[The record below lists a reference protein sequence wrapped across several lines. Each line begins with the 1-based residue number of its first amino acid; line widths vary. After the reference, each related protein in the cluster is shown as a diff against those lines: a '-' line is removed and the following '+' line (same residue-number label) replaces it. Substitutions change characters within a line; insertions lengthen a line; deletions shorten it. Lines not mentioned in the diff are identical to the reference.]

1 MVTTHTRRAVL
12 TAAGGGLA
20 GLAGCLGSGGG
31 NTATVGGG
39 GGGGGGSGAGSD
51 TTAADT
57 SADPTKGGGSPG
69 TAVPLADDRFVVEYD
84 YATLNDWVR
93 SGGPPKDGI
102 PSIDE
107 PKFEAASKVGSRIR
121 PGDPVFGVE
130 LNGETKAYPQ
140 YILVWHEIVNDTFG
154 DENVTVSY
162 CPLTGT
168 AIGYRRGETTFGVSG
183 RLLNSNLVM
192 YDRETDSRWPQV
204 MGTAISGSYRDHS
217 LQHVRVTW
225 TTWDEWKSV
234 HPDTTLLTED
244 TGYIRDYGRDPYGTY
259 NPKSGYYKTDGM
271 LFEPEKQDG
280 RHPPKLVVVGART
293 ASGAFA
299 VAKQRLRQDRV
310 VTGNAGDVP
319 VVAVYEPE
327 LDTGYVY
334 RADSDVTV
342 SGETYEVDGEGYTG
356 DALPLDSVPAFDAM
370 WFAWFAF
377 YPSTEIHV

>member
-1 MVTTHTRRAVL
+1 MGEKHTRRAML
-12 TAAGGGLA
+12 AAAGGGLV
-20 GLAGCLGSGGG
+20 GLAGCLGAGGG
-31 NTATVGGG
+31 NTASVGGG
-39 GGGGGGSGAGSD
+39 GGGGTG

-57 SADPTKGGGSPG
+57 GSDPTAGGGSPG
-69 TAVPLADDRFVVEYD
+69 TAVPLADERFTVEYD

-107 PKFEAASKVGSRIR
+107 PTFEAASTVGSRVR
-121 PGDPVFGVE
+121 TGDPVFGVE

-140 YILVWHEIVNDTFG
+140 SILVWHEIVNDTFG

-168 AIGYRRGETTFGVSG
+168 AIGYLRGDTEFGVSG
-183 RLLNSNLVM
+183 NLLNSNLVM

-204 MGTAISGSYRDHS
+204 MGTAISGGYRDRS

-225 TTWDEWKSV
+225 TTWDKWKAV

-259 NPKSGYYKTDGM
+259 NPKAGYYKTDGM

-280 RHPPKLVVVGART
+280 RHAPKMVVIGART
-293 ASGAFA
+293 GSGAFA
-299 VAKQRLRQDRV
+299 VSKIHLSQERV
-310 VTGNAGDVP
+310 VTGMAGDVP
-319 VVAVYEPE
+319 VVAVYEPD

-334 RADSDVTV
+334 RADSEVV
-342 SGETYEVDGEGYTG
+342 AAGEQYEVDGKTHTG
-356 DALPLDSVPAFDAM
+356 DALPLESIPAFDAM

-377 YPSTEIHV
+377 YPSTEIYV

>member
-1 MVTTHTRRAVL
+1 ML
-12 TAAGGGLA
+12 AATGGSLA
-20 GLAGCLGSGGG
+20 ALAGCLGGGGGG
-31 NTATVGGG
+31 NTAAVADSGGG
-39 GGGGGGSGAGSD
+39 GGGTD
-51 TTAADT
+51 PTAADT
-57 SADPTKGGGSPG
+57 GTDPTAGGGSPG
-69 TAVPLADDRFVVEYD
+69 TAVPLAEDRFTVEYD
-84 YATLNDWVR
+84 YDTLTGWVI

-102 PSIDE
+102 PSIDD
-107 PKFEAASKVGSRIR
+107 PTFEAASKVGSRVR

-130 LNGETKAYPQ
+130 LNGEAKAYPQ
-140 YILVWHEIVNDTFG
+140 AILVWHEIVNDTFG

-168 AIGYRRGETTFGVSG
+168 AIGYRRGDTTFGVSG
-183 RLLNSNLVM
+183 NLLNSNLVM

-204 MGTAISGSYRDHS
+204 MGTAISGGYRDHS

-225 TTWDEWKSV
+225 TTWEEWQSV

-259 NPKSGYYKTDGM
+259 NPKAGYYKTDGM
-271 LFEPEKQDG
+271 LFEPEKEDG
-280 RHPPKLVVVGART
+280 RHPPKMVVIGART

-299 VAKQRLRQDRV
+299 VQKQRLRQEQV
-310 VTGNAGDVP
+310 VTGTAGDVP
-319 VVAVYEPE
+319 VVAVYEPA

-334 RADSDVTV
+334 RADSEVTAT
-342 SGETYEVDGEGYTG
+342 GDGRYEVDGATHTA
-356 DALPLDSVPAFDAM
+356 DALPLDRVPAFDAM